1 MNINKM
7 DNNKTSIFTYICGW
21 FVMYL
26 GSLSLNDWAVIVGMF
41 ATIFGLIITWYYK
54 HQEFKLKKQ
63 NLLSNKNGNQK
74 KNRK

>member
-1 MNINKM
+1 M

-41 ATIFGLIITWYYK
+41 ATIFGFIITWYYK